1 MFIFHK
7 WDRPVCLFTRLLSRF
22 TFIAASKYVMAW
34 QTYICLASGSIYS
47 AGKHETRYAW
57 QCKYILQGNT
67 KHSMQGS
74 VNIPYFFARSAS
86 DVNGIILSGKLNGT
100 METGSFS

>member
-1 MFIFHK
+1 
-7 WDRPVCLFTRLLSRF
+7 
-22 TFIAASKYVMAW
+22 MAD
-34 QTYICLASGSIYS
+34 ICLASGSIYS
-47 AGKHETRYAW
+47 AAKHETRYAW

-67 KHSMQGS
+67 KHSIQGS